1 MEPRIPSNRIV
12 TGSYTAG
19 KDYIYKESKNYYKGH
34 FYKLNGSYYAGKDY
48 KENDPEIVK
57 VPPKPNP
64 WNDPNSLKYAILKG
78 AQAGLQA
85 GLSAAR
91 TPTRPTKSGGAV
103 ASIIAA
109 NQQGLISKTAS
120 TTSLEPEEN
129 QQITEQG
136 QVNQENL
143 NPVEKKRYFM
153 RKLIKTKPNE
163 YKFSELPNE
172 SEYNK
177 AKRNSVILS
186 KIQQVAEVTE
196 TSVPGSPPE
205 FNKEE
210 LDKAEKKMPG
220 LKVFLGIEEEQQE
233 TT

>member
-19 KDYIYKESKNYYKGH
+19 KDYIYKESKNFYKGH
-34 FYKLNGSYYAGKDY
+34 FYKLNGSFYAGKEY
-48 KENDPEIVK
+48 KEDAPEIVK
-57 VPPKPNP
+57 IPPKPNP
-64 WNDPNSLKYAILKG
+64 WNDPNSLKYAVLKG

-91 TPTRPTKSGGAV
+91 TPTRPTKAGGAV
-103 ASIIAA
+103 ASILAA
-109 NQQGLISKTAS
+109 NQQGLIAKTAAS
-120 TTSLEPEEN
+120 TELEPEEN

-143 NPVEKKRYFM
+143 TPVDKKRYFL
-153 RKLIKTKPNE
+153 RKLVKTKPNE

-172 SEYNK
+172 REYEK
-177 AKRNSVILS
+177 AKDASRILKS
-186 KIQQVAEVTE
+186 QKVAEVTE

-205 FNKEE
+205 FNRDE
-210 LDKAEKKMPG
+210 LDKAEGIMPG
-220 LKVFLGIEEEQQE
+220 LKVFLGIEVEQE
-233 TT
+233 TA

>member
-1 MEPRIPSNRIV
+1 MEPRIPLNRIV
-12 TGSYTAG
+12 TGSYTSG
-19 KDYIYKESKNYYKGH
+19 KDYIYKESKNYYKGY
-34 FYKLNGSYYAGKDY
+34 FYKLNGSFYAGKEY
-48 KENDPEIVK
+48 KENDPEIIK

-64 WNDPNSLKYAILKG
+64 WKDPNSLKYALLKG

-91 TPTRPTKSGGAV
+91 TPSMPTKSGGVV

-120 TTSLEPEEN
+120 STQLEPEEN

-143 NPVEKKRYFM
+143 SPVERKRYFL
-153 RKLIKTKPNE
+153 RKRVSTKPDE

-177 AKRNSVILS
+177 LKSSSRLLS

-205 FNKEE
+205 FNTDE
-210 LDKAEKKMPG
+210 LNAAEKKMPG
-220 LKVFLGIEEEQQE
+220 LKVFLGIETEQE
-233 TT
+233 TA

>member
-19 KDYIYKESKNYYKGH
+19 KDYIYKESKNFYKGY
-34 FYKLNGSYYAGKDY
+34 FYKLNGSLYAGKEY
-48 KENDPEIVK
+48 KEGSPEIVK

-64 WNDPNSLKYAILKG
+64 WNDPNSLKYAVLKG
-78 AQAGLQA
+78 AKAGLQA

-91 TPTRPTKSGGAV
+91 TPTLPTKSGGAV
-103 ASIIAA
+103 ASILAA
-109 NQQGLISKTAS
+109 NQQGLIARTAAS
-120 TTSLEPEEN
+120 TELEPEEN

-143 NPVEKKRYFM
+143 TPVEKKRYFQ
-153 RKLIKTKPNE
+153 RQRIKTKPDE

-172 SEYNK
+172 NEYNK
-177 AKRNSVILS
+177 AKARAKAIPPMFQ
-186 KIQQVAEVTE
+186 IAEVTE

-205 FNKEE
+205 FNKDE
-210 LDKAEKKMPG
+210 LDKAEKIMPG
-220 LKVFLGIEEEQQE
+220 LKKFLGIEPEPEGV
-233 TT
+233 

>member
-19 KDYIYKESKNYYKGH
+19 KDYIYKESKNFYKGY
-34 FYKLNGSYYAGKDY
+34 FYKLNGSLYAGENY
-48 KENDPEIVK
+48 KEGSPEIVK

-64 WNDPNSLKYAILKG
+64 WRDPNSLKYAFLKG

-91 TPTRPTKSGGAV
+91 TPTRPTKTGGAV
-103 ASIIAA
+103 ASILAA
-109 NQQGLISKTAS
+109 NQQGLIAKTAAS
-120 TTSLEPEEN
+120 TELEPEEN

-143 NPVEKKRYFM
+143 TPVEKKRYFL
-153 RKLIKTKPNE
+153 RKLVKTKPNE

-172 SEYNK
+172 REYEK
-177 AKRNSVILS
+177 AKDASRIIKSQ
-186 KIQQVAEVTE
+186 KVAEVTE
-196 TSVPGSPPE
+196 TSVPGNPPE
-205 FNKEE
+205 FNKED
-210 LDKAEKKMPG
+210 LDKAEKVMPG
-220 LKVFLGIEEEQQE
+220 LKVFLGIESEQE
-233 TT
+233 TV